1 MTWFQE
7 QGDKLIQYKNKRR
20 TNTKCYMEKTMNGKN
35 EGICNT
41 IYMYRINKRKHSYNL
56 YLVRETDVSKDV
68 GITTL

>member
-1 MTWFQE
+1 
-7 QGDKLIQYKNKRR
+7 
-20 TNTKCYMEKTMNGKN
+20 MNGKN